1 MGPANVPHL
10 GWQTCCQ
17 PSRECSEARRPCLSV
32 PLTTVSHGVHSGP
45 CSAAGRTQEASP
57 QALKAFRD
65 FYPTVGLPDDMM
77 VLLPK
82 SGIGPSPAPAQPRPG
97 AGPAHRAPPAARL
110 PDPQSVQ
117 AGPPE
122 CAGGRRSESRRAA
135 PLATHAY
142 SPYFPQHTPREKF
155 WGAGEGVFR
164 PRPLGGCT
172 GSQGPGWLGAA
183 GSSRQS
189 RPAQPLTD
197 CPPSHRCV
205 LLGAQ
210 GGTLTLLETRLLPS
224 QVGDGVTAPSRY
236 AGAAWSASAAF
247 SSKNLAPP
255 HPLLIVLLGLCASGL
270 SLHITSSR
278 KPPLIS

>member
-1 MGPANVPHL
+1 MLSALKGVQRGQETLSLRPPHHREPRGSQRPLFCRRPDPGSEPPGAEGFSGFLPDRGAPRRHDGPAAQVRYRPEPR
-10 GWQTCCQ
+10 
-17 PSRECSEARRPCLSV
+17 PSSAPPRGRPRPQSPACSP
-32 PLTTVSHGVHSGP
+32 PSGP
-45 CSAAGRTQEASP
+45 A
-57 QALKAFRD
+57 
-65 FYPTVGLPDDMM
+65 
-77 VLLPK
+77 
-82 SGIGPSPAPAQPRPG
+82 
-97 AGPAHRAPPAARL
+97 
-110 PDPQSVQ
+110 
-117 AGPPE
+117 E

-164 PRPLGGCT
+164 PQPLGGCT

-224 QVGDGVTAPSRY
+224 QVGDGVTAPSRS
-236 AGAAWSASAAF
+236 AGPAWSASAAF
-247 SSKNLAPP
+247 LSKNLAPP
-255 HPLLIVLLGLCASGL
+255 HPLLIVLPGLCASGL